1 MQVSP
6 HDAFRLHFEI
16 MYGIYLK
23 MTDKTKVNEKYFV
36 KPINQNEFDEL
47 YLYDYN
53 SLCNLIENKM
63 FIEIFG
69 SNQ

>member
-1 MQVSP
+1 M
-6 HDAFRLHFEI
+6 HFEI

>member
-1 MQVSP
+1 
-6 HDAFRLHFEI
+6 
-16 MYGIYLK
+16 